1 MVTQTE
7 AIGLSNCDSTD
18 DKSEIRTSKVED
30 NQEQAVENAGLNDQL
45 SIFERKAA
53 LINA

>member
-1 MVTQTE
+1 M
-7 AIGLSNCDSTD
+7 SNRDSTD

-30 NQEQAVENAGLNDQL
+30 NQEQVVENAGLNDQL